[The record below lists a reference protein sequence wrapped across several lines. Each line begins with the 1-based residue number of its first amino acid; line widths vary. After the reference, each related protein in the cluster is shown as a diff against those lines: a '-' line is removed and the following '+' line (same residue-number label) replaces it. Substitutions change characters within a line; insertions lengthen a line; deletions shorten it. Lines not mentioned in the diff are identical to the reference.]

1 MFCPNCG
8 TNLPEESEFCSNC
21 GTNLKDIPTNIDLP
35 QKNQN
40 KENEQYN
47 NIEQSPT
54 NNQNKAETTTEMISK
69 KSKKIFIPIIN
80 NIKLFISKYKKQLLV
95 GVGSLV
101 VIIAL
106 VITYK
111 QLYGFESLKWNKEY
125 EDYNLK
131 YISQS
136 NVKLG
141 IKFSDEKK
149 LDKLKIKTTCGE
161 SEITGS
167 ELNWDLTEALGECNV
182 DISYKLKKISKKFTI
197 INPFADKQELSLNY
211 EIDNDSDE
219 DLDLDGLTNKQ
230 EKEYGTNP
238 QLSDSDMDGLDDYYE
253 IFTSKTDPLKAD
265 TDGDGLNDFDEIEL
279 GLDPLKAD
287 SKGDGIK
294 DGDRKVSYSVK
305 NEKNG
310 ITLEISGSGNIA
322 SSIIDTSKNSTFKEM
337 SGLLDTVYNF
347 YTSGK
352 IETATV
358 TIPYSLEDLA
368 NQKLNEDN
376 LTLYYFNEKTKELE
390 AMPTTVDKES
400 KKVTVTLKHF
410 SKYVLGDSNVV
421 LTKTNNQIMM
431 VIDNS
436 VSMYTYSQLTSLG
449 YTKIT
454 GADGNDS
461 NFKRLSLTNN
471 LIDMFTGNYNFGIS
485 EFAGNYIN
493 KQKFTDN
500 KESAKKAVNAIKND
514 IEKIGNGTNIVNAL
528 TNGINEFKKDE
539 NSHYLILLTDGKD
552 TSTYNTLS
560 SNKTSII
567 NKAKAKDVKICVIG
581 LGTKIDTDDL
591 NTIAEGTGCDYYN
604 ASDAGALDEIYS
616 IIGADIN
623 YNLVDVD
630 GDGNVDGT
638 VIADSG
644 FIVTKNGFSFPNY
657 GTNLSSGGHCYGMAT
672 IAELYY
678 TKKLPL
684 SFDTKTIKDHTSYAY
699 DLNKTYFAN
708 YSNLY
713 DYKLKTNVLKN
724 TFGFNTFGEEKP
736 KDYMTLSGNTLVYS
750 EKFKN
755 ELVNSEM
762 YDISVIK
769 SALDSKK
776 QLEKW
781 GVSYKEAENALL
793 NEDKMQTSKMIE
805 NSDKQIINAIY
816 AGFLKQ
822 EATDHYSSSSNFLI
836 WARNVFGSESSKKL
850 NSAAFIELLR
860 DRLDNGD
867 VPVIFGSFSGGLH
880 AINAIS
886 LAQDNTDSNHYYIGV
901 YDNNYPGEKR
911 YVDVQCN
918 KKTCVTK
925 ANNYYTKSKEPIR
938 ITMSLDDDLKYFK

>member
-1 MFCPNCG
+1 MFCPKCG
-8 TNLPEESEFCSNC
+8 TNLTEESEFCSNC
-21 GTNLKDIPTNIDLP
+21 GTNLKDIQTNLDLP
-35 QKNQN
+35 QINQDN
-40 KENEQYN
+40 VNVQYN

-54 NNQNKAETTTEMISK
+54 NNQTKEETTTEMISE
-69 KSKKIFIPIIN
+69 KSKKIFNPIIN
-80 NIKLFISKYKKQLLV
+80 NIKLFISKYKKQLLI

-106 VITYK
+106 IITYK

-131 YISQS
+131 YISQG

-149 LDKLKIKTTCGE
+149 LDKLKVKTTCGE

-167 ELNWDLTEALGECNV
+167 ELNWNLTEALGECKG
-182 DISYKLKKISKKFTI
+182 DISYKLKKISKKFII

-230 EKEYGTNP
+230 EKEYGTDP

-279 GLDPLKAD
+279 SLDPLKAD

-294 DGDRKVSYSVK
+294 DGNRKVSYSVK

-310 ITLEISGSGNIA
+310 ITLEISGTGNIA
-322 SSIIDTSKNSTFKEM
+322 SSMIDTSKNSTFKEM

-358 TIPYSLEDLA
+358 TIPYSLEDLTT
-368 NQKLNEDN
+368 QKLNEDN

-390 AMPTTVDKES
+390 AMPTTVDKEN

-436 VSMYTYSQLTSLG
+436 VSMYTYSQLKSLG
-449 YTKIT
+449 YTDIT

-514 IEKIGNGTNIVNAL
+514 IEKIGNGTIIVNAL

-539 NSHYLILLTDGKD
+539 NNHYLILLTDGKD

-684 SFDTKTIKDHTSYAY
+684 SFNTKTVKDQTSYAY

-713 DYKLKTNVLKN
+713 DYKLKTSVLKN
-724 TFGFNTFGEEKP
+724 TFGFDTFGEEKP
-736 KDYMTLSGNTLVYS
+736 KDYRTLSGNTLVYS
-750 EKFKN
+750 DKYKE
-755 ELVNSEM
+755 ELNNSEM
-762 YDISVIK
+762 YDISVNE
-769 SALDSKK
+769 SNLDSKK
-776 QLEKW
+776 QLERW
-781 GVSYKEAENALL
+781 GVNYKEAESVLL
-793 NEDKMQTSKMIE
+793 NEDKMQTSNMIE

-816 AGFLKQ
+816 AGFIKQ
-822 EATDHYSSSSNFLI
+822 DATVHYSSSSNFTI
-836 WARNVFGSESSKKL
+836 WVRNVIGTETSKKL

-860 DRLDNGD
+860 DRLDSGD
-867 VPVIFGSFSGGLH
+867 APVIFGIFSGGLH

-886 LAQDNTDSNHYYIGV
+886 LVQDNIDSNHYYIGV

-911 YVDVQCN
+911 YVDLQCN

-925 ANNYYTKSKEPIR
+925 ANNYYTSSKEPIR
-938 ITMSLDDDLKYFK
+938 ITTSLDDDLKYFK

>member
-8 TNLPEESEFCSNC
+8 ANIPEESEFCSNC
-21 GTNLKDIPTNIDLP
+21 GTNLKTIQTNQSII
-35 QKNQN
+35 
-40 KENEQYN
+40 NEQYN
-47 NIEQSPT
+47 NSKQIST
-54 NNQNKAETTTEMISK
+54 NDQIREETMTEIISK
-69 KSKKIFIPIIN
+69 KSKNYFNSIIN
-80 NIKLFISKYKKQLLV
+80 TIKLFISKNKKQLLIT
-95 GVGSLV
+95 GGGLV
-101 VIIAL
+101 IVSAIL
-106 VITYK
+106 ITYK

-141 IKFSDEKK
+141 FKFSDKK
-149 LDKLKIKTTCGE
+149 KIDKLKVKTTCGE
-161 SEITGS
+161 SEIIGL
-167 ELNWDLTEALGECNV
+167 ELNWNLTQALGECKV

-197 INPFADKQELSLNY
+197 INPFADEQELSLSY
-211 EIDNDSDE
+211 EINNDSDE

-294 DGDRKVSYSVK
+294 DSDRKVSYSIK
-305 NEKNG
+305 NEKDG
-310 ITLEISGSGNIA
+310 ITMKISGTGNIA
-322 SSIIDTSKNSTFKEM
+322 SSTIDTSKNSTFKEM
-337 SGLLDTVYNF
+337 GGLLDIVYNF
-347 YTSGK
+347 YTLGK
-352 IETATV
+352 IETAVV
-358 TIPYSLEDLA
+358 TIPYSLEELTSK
-368 NQKLNEDN
+368 KLSEDN
-376 LTLYYFNEKTKELE
+376 LTLYYFDETTKKLE
-390 AMPTTVDKES
+390 AMPTSVDKEN
-400 KKVTVTLKHF
+400 KKITVTLKHF
-410 SKYVLGDSNVV
+410 SKYVLGDSNAV
-421 LTKTNNQIMM
+421 LAKTNNQIMM

-436 VSMYTYSQLTSLG
+436 ISMYGYDQLTSLG

-454 GADGNDS
+454 GADGNDT

-500 KESAKKAVNAIKND
+500 KETAKKAVNAIKND
-514 IEKIGNGTNIVNAL
+514 IDEIGSGTNIVNAL
-528 TNGINEFKKDE
+528 TSGINEFKKDD
-539 NSHYLILLTDGKD
+539 NKHYLVLLTDGND

-560 SNKTSII
+560 SNKYSII
-567 NKAKAKDVKICVIG
+567 SKAKDKDVKICVIG

-616 IIGADIN
+616 IIGANIN

-638 VIADSG
+638 LIADSG

-657 GTNLSSGGHCYGMAT
+657 GTNLSKGGHCYGMAT

-684 SFDTKTIKDHTSYAY
+684 SFASKTVKNQTSYAY
-699 DLNKTYFAN
+699 DLNNTYFAN
-708 YSNLY
+708 FSNLY
-713 DYKLKTNVLKN
+713 DYKLKTNILKN
-724 TFGFNTFGEEKP
+724 TVGFDAFGEEKP
-736 KDYMTLSGNTLVYS
+736 KDYMTLSNETLVYS
-750 EKFKN
+750 DKYKE
-755 ELVNSEM
+755 ELVNSEI
-762 YDISVIK
+762 YDISVNE
-769 SALDSKK
+769 STLDSKK
-776 QLEKW
+776 QLERW
-781 GVSYKEAENALL
+781 GVNYKEAEKAYL
-793 NEDKMQTSKMIE
+793 NEDKMQTSNIIE
-805 NSDKQIINAIY
+805 NSDKQILNAIY
-816 AGFLKQ
+816 AGYIKQ
-822 EATDHYSSSSNFLI
+822 NDTTHYSSSSNFI
-836 WARNVFGSESSKKL
+836 VWSRNVVGTESSKKL

-860 DRLDNGD
+860 NRLDNGD
-867 VPVIFGSFSGGLH
+867 APVIFGIFSSGLH

-886 LAQDNTDSNHYYIGV
+886 LVQDNSDSNHYYIGV

-911 YVDVQCN
+911 YVDLQCN

-925 ANNYYTKSKEPIR
+925 ANNYYTSSKEPIR
-938 ITMSLDDDLKYFK
+938 ITTSLDDDLKYFK